1 MVFNYNAAPEAI
13 MQTFPPTNG
22 GDRGRGYQTLESP
35 SGMLV
40 MYFRIAC
47 YDSSLIGDNNK

>member
-1 MVFNYNAAPEAI
+1 ME
-13 MQTFPPTNG
+13 TFPPHNG

-40 MYFRIAC
+40 IYKISISHIVDLQETCKA
-47 YDSSLIGDNNK
+47 IE